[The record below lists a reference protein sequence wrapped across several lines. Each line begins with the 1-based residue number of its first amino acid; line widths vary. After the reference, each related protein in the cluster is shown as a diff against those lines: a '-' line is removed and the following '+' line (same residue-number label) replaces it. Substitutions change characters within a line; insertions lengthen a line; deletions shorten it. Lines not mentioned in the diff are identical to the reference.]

1 MPHMHDAH
9 VGIEIKGPDMS
20 RKKEDPDKHRSRAR
34 AYYQRMYSPQ
44 GPRYEFYK
52 ASSLRASK
60 DYYARNRESIRS
72 KQEQVQQEIRTWFR
86 QYKKNIACIRCG
98 EHNAACLHF
107 HHRNRS
113 EKVRNVGYNVYAA
126 KSLEKFIQELEK
138 CDVLC
143 ANCHMIEHWEEW
155 DEAAAL
161 YKYEELERQ
170 SNEAN
175 WWPRRNRIR
184 GKLHRQRVL
193 IWYKR
198 YKRTLACERCG
209 FNHPAC
215 IQFHHVGDNKDM
227 SLSKLVYTTTNI
239 DRIKREIGKC
249 EVLCANCHAKQHWV
263 EDGE

>member
-193 IWYKR
+193 I
-198 YKRTLACERCG
+198 
-209 FNHPAC
+209 
-215 IQFHHVGDNKDM
+215 
-227 SLSKLVYTTTNI
+227 
-239 DRIKREIGKC
+239 
-249 EVLCANCHAKQHWV
+249 
-263 EDGE
+263 